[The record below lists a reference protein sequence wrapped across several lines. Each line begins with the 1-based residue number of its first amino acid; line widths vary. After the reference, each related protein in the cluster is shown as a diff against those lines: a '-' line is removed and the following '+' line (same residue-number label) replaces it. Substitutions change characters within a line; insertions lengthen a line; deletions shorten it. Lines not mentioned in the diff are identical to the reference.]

1 MDLRQMRF
9 VVAVAEELNFTKAA
23 ARCNVSQPPLSRA
36 IRELEAELGV
46 QLFERDTHSVRTT
59 LAGESLVSDI
69 RTALSTIEKGVE
81 GARRIA
87 AGLKGTL
94 KIGFG
99 GSTVY
104 SLVPSLVRRFRS
116 AASDVN
122 LEFSAMPVL
131 SQIEAL
137 RSGVIDVG
145 LLRLPIFDE
154 LIETR
159 FVHSEPLVIALP
171 EGHEL
176 LSGIAPIA
184 MGSLRTSKFIT
195 YEPTRGF
202 NFHSDLLA
210 LCRLSGFNP
219 EIVHQVP
226 TTEAVVGIVA
236 CGEGVAV
243 LPASAERLRMKG
255 VFFRPLSAKRLPDH
269 LAQVRFG
276 LAWCK
281 EGATAT
287 ALQFVERVAPLEPDL
302 GLDDGEAQIDA
313 KGG

>member
-1 MDLRQMRF
+1 MRF
-9 VVAVAEELNFTKAA
+9 VVAVAEELSFTKAA
-23 ARCNVSQPPLSRA
+23 ARCHVSQPPLSRA
-36 IRELEAELGV
+36 IRELEEELGLK
-46 QLFERDTHSVRTT
+46 LFERDTHSVRVT
-59 LAGESLVSDI
+59 LAGQALIADV
-69 RTALSTIEKGVE
+69 RVALSALEKGVE
-81 GARRIA
+81 SARRTA
-87 AGLKGTL
+87 AGLKGAL

-104 SLVPSLVRRFRS
+104 SLMPSLVRRFRS
-116 AASDVN
+116 SASDVD

-131 SQIEAL
+131 SQIDAL
-137 RSGVIDVG
+137 RSGVIDIG

-159 FVHSEPLVIALP
+159 FVHSEPLVVALP

-176 LSGIAPIA
+176 LSRSGPVA
-184 MGSLRTSKFIT
+184 MSSLRTSKFIT

-219 EIVHQVP
+219 EITHQVP

-255 VFFRPLSAKRLPDH
+255 VFFRPLNAKRIPEH
-269 LAQVRFG
+269 LSQVRFG

-281 EGATAT
+281 EGAPAT
-287 ALQFVERVAPLEPDL
+287 ALQFVERVAPLEPASA
-302 GLDDGEAQIDA
+302 LDGARAQDDA
-313 KGG
+313 RGG